1 MDAVDRVHVVPL
13 GHEFDRIVEPV
24 VRYRADVVYLLE
36 HDDPTAETPEYHED
50 IEDALAEAG
59 ADVRWRSC
67 DLFDVYDVLGV
78 VTTIAAEH
86 RGDSVRVNVSGGG
99 TLAAIGATIACMDV
113 STDATAY
120 YVHPEEYALDA
131 VERPVSEG
139 FDDLSTL
146 PDYPVD
152 SPTRDQVAIMAYLAD
167 REGGTARPKKRD
179 LIDYAEAEELSFVA
193 DRDPAN
199 DKAKFR
205 LLDTHVVSPLE
216 SDGYI
221 EVEKVGRR
229 HVVELT
235 EQGHNAYRAFRHKLE
250 HPA

>member
-1 MDAVDRVHVVPL
+1 MDAVDRVHVVPF
-13 GHEFDRIVEPV
+13 GREFDRIVEPV

-36 HDDPTAETPEYHED
+36 DADPTVPTPEYHE
-50 IEDALAEAG
+50 EVVAALEAEG
-59 ADVRWRSC
+59 VEIRRRDC
-67 DLFDVYDVLGV
+67 DLTDVYDVLGV
-78 VTTIAAEH
+78 VTTVAAEH
-86 RGDSVRVNVSGGG
+86 RGDSVRVNVSGAG
-99 TLAAIGATIACMDV
+99 TLAAIGATVACMDV

-120 YVHPEEYALDA
+120 YVEPEGYAHDA
-131 VERPVSEG
+131 VEEPLSDG
-139 FDDLSTL
+139 FSDLATL

-152 SPTRDQVAIMAYLAD
+152 SPSPDQVAIMAYLAD

-179 LIDYAEAEELSFVA
+179 LIDYAEAEALSFIA

-216 SDGYI
+216 TDGY
-221 EVEKVGRR
+221 VDVTKVGRR

-250 HPA
+250 HP